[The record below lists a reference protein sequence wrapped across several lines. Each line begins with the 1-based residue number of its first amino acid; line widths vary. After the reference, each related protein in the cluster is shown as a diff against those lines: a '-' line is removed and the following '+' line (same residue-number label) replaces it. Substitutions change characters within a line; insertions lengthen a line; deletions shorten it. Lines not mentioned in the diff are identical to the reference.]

1 MSLPALLQ
9 KVLMDEVVAW
19 GLMSAGRRESA
30 ERPTQRLPAGEVFER
45 STSARR
51 RQGTRD
57 DEVRAR
63 FLDKDVFLERAK
75 PASPKA
81 NRSLARKS
89 FEVLW
94 QCES

>member
-9 KVLMDEVVAW
+9 KVLMDAVVAW
-19 GLMSAGRRESA
+19 GLMSADRRERA
-30 ERPTQRLPAGEVFER
+30 ERSTQRVLAGEVFER
-45 STSARR
+45 STPVRR
-51 RQGTRD
+51 RQGTRFD
-57 DEVRAR
+57 AARAR
-63 FLDKDVFLERAK
+63 FPGKDVFLERAK

>member
-19 GLMSAGRRESA
+19 GLMSAD
-30 ERPTQRLPAGEVFER
+30 RPTQRLPAGEVFER

-51 RQGTRD
+51 RQKTRD